1 MKGQYRSMN
10 RVAILVVSHKKFE
23 IKFDSIYYPIFVGR
37 KNFDTGL
44 NFRDDQGESIS
55 EKNKNYC
62 ELTALYWYW
71 KNQIDFAKVI
81 GFCHYR
87 RYFSKTWL
95 TNSEKFFLGEYD
107 ILNILK
113 SCDIILPMPWKLNCT
128 VAYNYY
134 EKGKGM
140 KKDLNTVREVLMERY
155 PEYLIEYDL
164 YLESRKSSYCNM
176 FITKAPLF
184 EQYCIWLFDILFETE
199 KRTDITGYT
208 KEEARIYGYLSE
220 LLLNVWVKHNKLEV
234 AYMPMVQN
242 DIDGFTYLKRY
253 MKRQILGC

>member
-1 MKGQYRSMN
+1 
-10 RVAILVVSHKKFE
+10 
-23 IKFDSIYYPIFVGR
+23 
-37 KNFDTGL
+37 
-44 NFRDDQGESIS
+44 
-55 EKNKNYC
+55 
-62 ELTALYWYW
+62 
-71 KNQIDFAKVI
+71 
-81 GFCHYR
+81 
-87 RYFSKTWL
+87 
-95 TNSEKFFLGEYD
+95 
-107 ILNILK
+107 
-113 SCDIILPMPWKLNCT
+113 
-128 VAYNYY
+128 
-134 EKGKGM
+134 M
-140 KKDLNTVREVLMERY
+140 KKDLNTVRKVLMERY